1 MKQTF
6 KMKQTFNKFSL
17 GILLV
22 IGFGLILV
30 PEHKADSTYA
40 IVEQMN
46 GGGGGGGGTTTT
58 TTTTGAVVYTGAIT
72 LNASLDKNV
81 PYTGSQNV
89 VISASASVSACSNTD
104 LNLRVSGN
112 VTGPS
117 TVSVGNILNAAT
129 VGSTTIADTASFKAP
144 SKSGSYTLNLTA
156 DRYDPSGYVLM
167 DSYNTPISYQTDATF
182 TSNGS
187 TYLVS
192 TNYRGRIT
200 KVKQNGYDLGDY
212 VVAYA
217 SDLKDY
223 DGSTVI
229 AKLISEDII
238 KTYTSTINFE
248 VAPTTVTVGKT
259 SVTAIPSGSTD
270 TITWESAYATHCN
283 TCKMNDPV
291 NGPNC
296 PNFTPGLTGSFKTTQ
311 LTSTT
316 TYYIKCDNY

>member
-6 KMKQTFNKFSL
+6 KMKQTFNKFSF
-17 GILLV
+17 GILFVL
-22 IGFGLILV
+22 GFGLLLI
-30 PEHKADSTYA
+30 PDHKADSTYA
-40 IVEQMN
+40 LVQEMN
-46 GGGGGGGGTTTT
+46 GGGGGGGGSTTT
-58 TTTTGAVVYTGAIT
+58 TTTTGTVVYTGAIT
-72 LNASLDKNV
+72 LNASLNKNV

-104 LNLRVSGN
+104 LNLRVRGN

-117 TVSVGNILNAAT
+117 TVNVGTILDKAT
-129 VGSTTIADTASFKAP
+129 VGSTVIADTASFKAP

-156 DRYDPSGYVLM
+156 DRYDPSGYVLT
-167 DSYNTPISYQTDATF
+167 DGSNYPLTFQTERVIK
-182 TSNGS
+182 SNGTVFS
-187 TYLVS
+187 VY

-200 KVKQNGYDLGDY
+200 KVMENGYEVSDY
-212 VVAYA
+212 VLAYA
-217 SDLKDY
+217 SDLEDI
-223 DGSTVI
+223 DGSTVL
-229 AKLISEDII
+229 AKLIGDDVI
-238 KTYTSTINFE
+238 KTYTSSIYFE

-270 TITWESAYATHCN
+270 TITWESTYATHCS

-296 PNFTPGLTGSFKTTQ
+296 PNFTPGLSGSFQTNQ
-311 LTSTT
+311 LNSTT